1 MKRSTQSDFDFFY
14 PPDTYI
20 DAETGAIGIRD
31 TTTGTVTRGE
41 QFLLNDYSMKAVL
54 TSGGYGMPDMKWM
67 EQTGPFQH
75 GNTLLD
81 YRLMP
86 RTISLEFIQTSTSL
100 AQYWTDRAK
109 LLDIFRISRQPRA
122 GVLGLA
128 RLRKILPDNSKRD
141 IYVTFYG
148 GMKFDFGGDAS
159 DFRSPTNS
167 IELYAPDPTFFDPV
181 QNIEAIVLAATT
193 ELAFPKTIK
202 GWGYCTANV
211 LIGDLSIAYYD
222 YGTPNNSAS
231 RLTATTTAIV
241 AGDIL
246 IIGTEKI
253 TVTAVTIT
261 TPNTGTLTVTRA
273 SCGTVAAA
281 HTLADLIAVT
291 KDTTTVANFAIT
303 ASTYEPWKVV
313 YDFYTTLS
321 ATISAAATTID
332 YASMLGLAGGAAV
345 GDVLYCGTEKML
357 VTAAV
362 SSTQATVIRGHE
374 ATTAAIHTSGAV
386 LVITAAAQ
394 IAQNPNALGITFG
407 SATLA
412 ESFVINYAG
421 TWNSFPVLEVTGPWD
436 NFTITNAA
444 TLETLDFGY
453 NIDGGETVTF
463 DLSYG
468 VKTVLNQN
476 GTNLIGSLSTDS
488 DLATFHLTPDAEVT
502 ANTANDGLNPI
513 SVTGTN
519 LNEDSALMLKWYT
532 RYIGI

>member
-1 MKRSTQSDFDFFY
+1 MRSRNYSSQLEFDY
-14 PPDTYI
+14 YIPPNSVNTI
-20 DAETGAIGIRD
+20 NAITGK
-31 TTTGTVTRGE
+31 VSYSSMY
-41 QFLLNDYSMKAVL
+41 LLQDYSVRAIM
-54 TSGGYGMPDMKWM
+54 SSSGYGMPEIKYI

-75 GNTLLD
+75 GKTILD
-81 YRLMP
+81 YRLLP
-86 RTISLEFIQTSTSL
+86 RNIDMEIRFNSPNRQD
-100 AQYWTDRAK
+100 YWDDRADFLNLFRVNKQPLAGALFQGK
-109 LLDIFRISRQPRA
+109 LM
-122 GVLGLA
+122 
-128 RLRKILPDNSKRD
+128 KILPD
-141 IYVTFYG
+141 G
-148 GMKFDFGGDAS
+148 GRRCIDVLLSAGAAFDFDTSSWDLFSANNNMT
-159 DFRSPTNS
+159 FV
-167 IELYAPDPTFFDPV
+167 APDPTFYEPTLNTEV
-181 QNIEAIVLAATT
+181 IVLAATT

-241 AGDIL
+241 VGDIL

-261 TPNTGTLTVTRA
+261 TDNTGTLTVTRA

-313 YDFYTTLS
+313 FDFYTTLTATMS
-321 ATISAAATTID
+321 AISTTVD
-332 YASMLGLAGGAAV
+332 YASMLGLTGGAAV

-357 VTAAV
+357 VTAVV
-362 SSTQATVIRGHE
+362 SSTQATVTRAYEGS
-374 ATTAAIHTSGAV
+374 TAAIHTSGAV

-407 SATLA
+407 SATLS
-412 ESFVINYAG
+412 ESFTIIYTG
-421 TWNSFPVLEVTGPWD
+421 TWNSFPTIEVTGPWD
-436 NFTITNAA
+436 NFTITNLA

-453 NIDGGETVTF
+453 TIDGGETITF
-463 DLSYG
+463 DLAYG
-468 VKTVLNQN
+468 VKSVVNNL
-476 GTNLIGSLSTDS
+476 GVNLIGSLSTDS
-488 DLATFHLTPDAEVT
+488 DLATFHLTPDASVT
-502 ANTANDGLNPI
+502 TALADGVNLMM
-513 SVTGTN
+513 VTGTN
-519 LNEDSALMLKWYT
+519 LNENSNLVFSWFT

>member
-1 MKRSTQSDFDFFY
+1 MNKSTQSDFDFYY

-20 DAETGAIGIRD
+20 NPSTGAIGVRD
-31 TTTGTVTRGE
+31 ATTGTVSRGE
-41 QFLLNDYSMKAVL
+41 QFLLNDYSTKAIM
-54 TSGGYGMPDMKWM
+54 TSNGFGMPEMKWT
-67 EQTGPFQH
+67 QQSGPFQH
-75 GNTLLD
+75 GSTLLD
-81 YRLMP
+81 YRLTS
-86 RTISLEFIQTSTSL
+86 RTITLEFMQTSPSL
-100 AQYWTDRAK
+100 NEYWNDRAR
-109 LLDIFRISRQPRA
+109 LLDTFRINRQPRA
-122 GVLGLA
+122 GVLGLG
-128 RLRKILPDNSKRD
+128 RLRKILPNNSVRD
-141 IYVTFYG
+141 IEVVFYG
-148 GMKFDFGGDAS
+148 GMQFEYGGEAS
-159 DFRSPTNS
+159 DYRSPMNS
-167 IELYAPDPTFFDPV
+167 IDLFAPDPTFFDPV
-181 QNIEAIVLAATT
+181 QNIEAVVLAATT

-202 GWGYCTANV
+202 GWGYCTGNV

-222 YGTPNNSAS
+222 YGTPDTSAS
-231 RLTATTTAIV
+231 RLTDTTTAIV
-241 AGDIL
+241 VGDIL

-261 TPNTGTLTVTRA
+261 TSNTGTLTVTRA

-303 ASTYEPWKVV
+303 ASTYEPWRVV

-321 ATISAAATTID
+321 ATISAAATTVD
-332 YASMLGLAGGAAV
+332 YASMLGLAGGAGV

-357 VTAAV
+357 VTAAI
-362 SSTQATVIRGHE
+362 SSTQATVTRGYG
-374 ATTAAIHTSGAV
+374 TTTPAIHTSGTV

-394 IAQNPNALGITFG
+394 IAQSPNALGITFG

-412 ESFVINYAG
+412 ESFVVNYEG

-513 SVTGTN
+513 LVTGTN
-519 LNEDSALMLKWYT
+519 LDEDSALILKWYT